1 VKARWQAVSAKFGAL
16 QPREKLLVAAAT
28 LFVVGMGGY
37 TLGVEPART
46 RAGAVKAQL
55 AQQKA
60 EMQTLTSR
68 IAGLETEMRDP
79 DARTKAALA
88 EAGQK
93 LAAADRD
100 LRQYDNKLVPPE
112 RVPHL
117 LQSLF
122 ARHRGLQLLSLQ
134 TLPPAPLLAPPPQ
147 TDGKPPAPADQ
158 KGRSNL
164 HKHGIEIRLAGNYL
178 DLLAYVTE
186 LERLPQ
192 KVLWGRLALA
202 TTAWPQSE
210 LTLTV
215 YTLSLDPT
223 WMIV

>member
-1 VKARWQAVSAKFGAL
+1 MKPRWQAVSAKFGAL

-37 TLGVEPART
+37 TLGVEPARA
-46 RAGAVKAQL
+46 RALALKTQLGQQKTETQMLAAQL
-55 AQQKA
+55 
-60 EMQTLTSR
+60 
-68 IAGLETEMRDP
+68 AGLETQMRDP
-79 DARTKAALA
+79 NASTRAALA
-88 EAGQK
+88 EVAQK
-93 LAAADRD
+93 LAAADRN
-100 LRQYDNKLVPPE
+100 LRAYDNTLMPPE

-122 ARHRGLQLLSLQ
+122 SRHRGLQLLSLQ
-134 TLPPAPLLAPPPQ
+134 TLPPSPLLAPSS
-147 TDGKPPAPADQ
+147 DDRKPSPASEQ
-158 KGRSNL
+158 KGRNL
-164 HKHGIEIRLAGNYL
+164 HKHGIEIKLAGTYL

-192 KVLWGRLALA
+192 KILWGRLSLV
-202 TTAWPQSE
+202 TAVWPQSE

-223 WMIV
+223 WMVV